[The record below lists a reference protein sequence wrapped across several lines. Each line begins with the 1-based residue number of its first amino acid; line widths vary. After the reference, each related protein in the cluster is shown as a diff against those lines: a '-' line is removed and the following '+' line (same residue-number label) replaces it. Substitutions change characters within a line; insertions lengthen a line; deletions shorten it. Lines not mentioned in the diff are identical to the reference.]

1 MQVLS
6 SAERTKHPE
15 EGGLTKRCSIVKI
28 GCECVA
34 GVADNA
40 VRVIV
45 MEWGEAIFCAAIGM
59 VAIEG
64 GLVGFGLRSDGFIH
78 GVILRTE

>member
-1 MQVLS
+1 MHIRS
-6 SAERTKHPE
+6 AAERTEHPE

-28 GCECVA
+28 GCGCVA
-34 GVADNA
+34 GVTDNA

-45 MEWGEAIFCAAIGM
+45 MEWDEAIFCAATGM
-59 VAIEG
+59 VAVG
-64 GLVGFGLRSDGFIH
+64 CSLVDFGLRSDGFIH